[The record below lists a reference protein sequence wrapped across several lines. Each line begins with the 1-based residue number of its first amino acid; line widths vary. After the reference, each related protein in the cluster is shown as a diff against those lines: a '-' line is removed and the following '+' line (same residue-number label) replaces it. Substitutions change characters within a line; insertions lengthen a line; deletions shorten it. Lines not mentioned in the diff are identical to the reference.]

1 MGMKKRLFAAALCL
15 CVALTLLPV
24 TAAGT
29 DSTAETAALSGTAA
43 LRSGSG
49 KRSISLGAKD
59 VAGGRM
65 DSVFFGSYPQSDT
78 SGKKKDPVEWW
89 VLDNEGDE
97 LFLLSR
103 LNLDAKKYNDRAGD
117 ITWENSSLRA
127 WLNDAFLNR
136 TFNTTEQGA
145 ISLTDVVNDKSFIGV
160 SGGNNTQDKVFLLS
174 VKEAVD
180 SAHFQ
185 NDGYRMTQNTPYTA
199 KQSGDMNKAGYSADN
214 WWLRTPGHRSDM
226 VAYVGDYIHHDAN
239 YNNVSELGSYTHTRD
254 KGVRPAIKLDLSK
267 VLFVSAAGQALP
279 AGGNTMAPVPE
290 YSGSEWQ
297 VTLTNGSDP
306 GVTVVSNDKGR
317 IVKEGYTDWS
327 FTFQWETGFGSSRN
341 VQLLLVDENNEVL
354 YYSDLGS
361 APMMSAVRASVQIPE
376 GLKEGK
382 YTLKVFKGTTYTD
395 GRVNYASRFTDIDL
409 WVTDGTP
416 PVLKVEINAER
427 DTLFEDMVKV
437 SFTCS
442 EWGTLYYKVQKS
454 DKQAPAFDA
463 DTWEYGGPCHAGD
476 SNRGEVWNVKQV
488 SYDQKIYLVAV
499 DGAGNVSNM
508 EHVDWGKEKE
518 PEPGSWDSGMAT
530 LLAAPGDLQWD
541 SNAMGKVTWGQVT
554 YTGWAQVET
563 PVTSYAV
570 QLYKDGAKVGELV
583 RVTGEQTY
591 TFDEV
596 KNSAGVYYFT
606 VRAVVDEPGFSAMT
620 ARSDTLTLCQVTFVT
635 GDGSGDND
643 TAMQLV
649 RKGDKAAEPKK
660 PEKEGYDFG
669 GWYTDAG
676 CTKAYDFDSAVS
688 GDITL
693 YAKWTR
699 TGAETHVHRYDDS
712 NEYSAWSKSA
722 SWHWKQCAD
731 ADCPDPE
738 DGRKD
743 IAEHDFDGENEAMC
757 TVCGY
762 EKQAVTKPDPE
773 PGPEPEPEPE
783 HEHSYGA
790 WSMNDG
796 YHWQEC
802 TDPNCIDRV
811 GSRFGTEEHDFG
823 DVVAVGEKPTCKVC
837 GYEIEGPSLDGGGTG
852 GTGESHVHV
861 CSYDTWNKD
870 SVYHWME
877 CTGAYCPN
885 VNVVEQHEAHEYG
898 AWRVTVA
905 ATTAAT
911 GVETR
916 ECTDCGY
923 AQTRE
928 IPQREPERYYYNS
941 SSGTDSGSG
950 ETAAPEKVSAP
961 KTADAGIAVYAL
973 TGMLGLGG
981 LAFAGRKRRK

>member
-1 MGMKKRLFAAALCL
+1 MKKRLFAAALCL
-15 CVALTLLPV
+15 CMALTLLPV

-78 SGKKKDPVEWW
+78 SGKKKDPVKWW

-103 LNLDAKKYNDRAGD
+103 YNLDAKKYNDGAGN
-117 ITWENSSLRA
+117 ITWENSTLRK

-185 NDGYRMTQNTPYTA
+185 SDGYRMTENTPYTA
-199 KQSGDMNKAGYSADN
+199 KQSSDMNRAGYADG

-226 VAYVGDYIHHDAN
+226 VAYVGDYVHYDAN
-239 YNNVSELGSYTHTRD
+239 YNNVSEIGSYTHKRY

-306 GVTVVSNDKGR
+306 GVKVVSNDKGR
-317 IVKEGYTDWS
+317 TVKEGYTDWS
-327 FTFQWETGFGSSRN
+327 FTFEWETGFGSSRN

-361 APMMSAVRASVQIPE
+361 ASMMSKVRASVRIPD

-382 YTLKVFKGTTYTD
+382 YTLKVFKGTTYT
-395 GRVNYASRFTDIDL
+395 GTSVNYASGFMDIPL
-409 WVTDGTP
+409 EVADGTP
-416 PVLKVEINAER
+416 PVLEAVSAER
-427 DTLFEDMVKV
+427 DILFGDMVKV

-442 EWGTLYYKVQKS
+442 EWGALYYKVQKGN
-454 DKQAPAFDA
+454 DPAPAFDEG
-463 DTWEYGGPCHAGD
+463 TWEYGGPCYSGE
-476 SNRGEVWNVKQV
+476 SNRGEVWGVKK
-488 SYDQKIYLVAV
+488 SKFDQKIYLVAV
-499 DGAGNVSNM
+499 DWAGNVSNM
-508 EHVDWGKEKE
+508 VCVDWGHEE
-518 PEPGSWDSGMAT
+518 NPESGSWSGGTTT

-541 SNAMGKVTWGQVT
+541 SDVMGKVSWGEVTYKGWGQV
-554 YTGWAQVET
+554 EE
-563 PVTSYAV
+563 PVTGYAV
-570 QLYKDGAKVGELV
+570 QLYKDGAAKGDPAAVNGTEHTFTIAEAGTYHFTV
-583 RVTGEQTY
+583 KAVVTGC
-591 TFDEV
+591 
-596 KNSAGVYYFT
+596 G
-606 VRAVVDEPGFSAMT
+606 AMT
-620 ARSDTLTLCQVTFVT
+620 ARSDTLTLCKVTFVM

-643 TAMQLV
+643 TAVQLV
-649 RKGDKAAEPKK
+649 RKGSPVAEPQQ
-660 PEKEGYDFG
+660 PEKGGYDFG
-669 GWYTDAG
+669 GWYTDAE
-676 CTKAYDFDSAVS
+676 CTEAYDFDSAVS

-699 TGAETHVHRYDDS
+699 TGAESHKHLYTEDM
-712 NEYSAWSKSA
+712 AWSRNDE
-722 SWHWKQCAD
+722 WHWHDCQD
-731 ADCPDPE
+731 EDCPNPE

-743 IAEHDFDGENEAMC
+743 IAEHDFGGENEL
-757 TVCGY
+757 VCSVCRY
-762 EKQAVTKPDPE
+762 EKQSVTKPDPD
-773 PGPEPEPEPE
+773 PTPDPDPEPEPVPT

-802 TDPNCIDRV
+802 VDPSCTDRV
-811 GSRFGTEEHDFG
+811 DSRFGTAEHDFG
-823 DVVAVGEKPTCKVC
+823 DVVEAGEKPTCKVC
-837 GYEIEGPSLDGGGTG
+837 GYEIEGPSLDPEKPGSGESG
-852 GTGESHVHV
+852 GTGESSVHV
-861 CSYDTWNKD
+861 CSYDRWNRD
-870 SVYHWME
+870 SVYHWRE
-877 CTGAYCPN
+877 CTGAYCPK
-885 VNVVEQHEAHEYG
+885 VNDVAQHEAHEYG
-898 AWRVTVA
+898 AWYVTVA

-911 GVETR
+911 GVEAR
-916 ECTDCGY
+916 ECMTEGCGY
-923 AQTRE
+923 TQTRE
-928 IPQREPERYYYNS
+928 IPRREPERYYYS
-941 SSGTDSGSG
+941 SSGTDSG

-961 KTADAGIAVYAL
+961 KTADAGVAVYAL